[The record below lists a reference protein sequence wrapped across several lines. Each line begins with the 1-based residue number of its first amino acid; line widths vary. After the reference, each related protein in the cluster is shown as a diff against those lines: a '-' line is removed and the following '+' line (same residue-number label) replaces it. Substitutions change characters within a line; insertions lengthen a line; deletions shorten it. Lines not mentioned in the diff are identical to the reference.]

1 MLKGPTKF
9 WWRSEIR
16 LLLGGHTED
25 EAPITCDKF
34 GESFYG
40 KYFTK
45 TVREKQARLFVDFRK
60 GNLSVAEY
68 EAKFTEL
75 ARFAPHMVTEEH
87 RVKNSTMV
95 CTSILGKC

>member
-1 MLKGPTKF
+1 M
-9 WWRSEIR
+9 R

-40 KYFTK
+40 KYFIK
-45 TVREKQARLFVDFRK
+45 TVREKQARLFMDFRK
-60 GNLSVAEY
+60 GKLSVAED

-75 ARFAPHMVTEEH
+75 ARFAPYMVDTEEH